1 MQTHSDIIIVGG
13 GPVGTTLA
21 LALADTPYRVQILEA
36 REDLSRAAHKRT
48 LALSYGSQL
57 ILQRLGV
64 WAQLHDVTPITDIHI
79 SQRGG
84 LGTSRLTATEE
95 NLPAL
100 GYVVDYAE
108 LDSAL
113 HAALRN
119 TNVQVVTGARV
130 TDIRTSASYAQVQA
144 AQADATHYLTT
155 RLAVVADGGAGKA
168 QRVTQEYNQHALL
181 ATVTTELAHNGCAY
195 ERFTPEGPVA
205 LLPYQQAYAL
215 VWTGTPERVAALLAL
230 SDHDFLVA
238 LHNHFGDRVGQFLS
252 VTGRTSFPLL
262 LRYAQ
267 HTIAPHQVL
276 IGNAA
281 QTLHPVAG
289 QGFNL
294 GLRDAWELAQA
305 VRDTGTDKSAL
316 GSSAMLQRYQSQRRA
331 DTGSSIF
338 FTDLLVRL
346 FSNAHPA
353 LKHGRS
359 LGLMALQYLPPAKHL
374 VARRMIFGART

>member
-13 GPVGTTLA
+13 GPVGTILA
-21 LALADTPYRVQILEA
+21 LALANTPYHVQVLEA
-36 REDLSRAAHKRT
+36 RGDLSRPAYKRT

-64 WAQLHDVTPITDIHI
+64 WSQLQDVTAITDIHI

-84 LGTSRLTATEE
+84 LGISRLRATEE

-108 LDSAL
+108 LDKAL
-113 HAALRN
+113 HTALHSTR
-119 TNVQVVTGARV
+119 VQVVTGARV
-130 TDIRTSASYAQVQA
+130 TDIRTSASYAQIQVTHA
-144 AQADATHYLTT
+144 ETTHYLTT

-168 QRVTQEYNQHALL
+168 QRVTEEYNQHALL
-181 ATVTTELAHNGCAY
+181 ATVTTESPHNGCAY

-205 LLPYQQAYAL
+205 LLPHQQGYAL
-215 VWTGTPERVAALLAL
+215 VWTGTPDHVATLLAL
-230 SDHDFLVA
+230 SDNDFLAA
-238 LHNHFGDRVGQFLS
+238 LHIHFGDRVGRFLS
-252 VTGRTSFPLL
+252 VEGRTSFPLV

-267 HTIAPHQVL
+267 DTVAPHQVL

-294 GLRDAWELAQA
+294 GLRDAWELAQT
-305 VRDTGTDKSAL
+305 VQNMGTDKSAL
-316 GSSAMLQRYQSQRRA
+316 GSRAMLQHYQSERRA
-331 DTGSSIF
+331 DSGSSIF

-346 FSNAHPA
+346 FSNPHP
-353 LKHGRS
+353 LLQHGRS
-359 LGLMALQYLPPAKHL
+359 LGLMALQHFPPAKHI
-374 VARRMIFGART
+374 VARRMIFGARG